1 MTALAAGALA
11 FLSSSGCYRYAF
23 ELAPPPPT
31 GQATVTYVDHPPT
44 FLNGFI
50 GKGRV
55 DAERYCAHPIRTAL
69 KVGVMDVLVSVATLL
84 IYTPHTLEVTCPV
97 SETAKAAPDPADPG
111 RLGRLGRLGVG
122 PRQSPASTPPSRF
135 R

>member
-1 MTALAAGALA
+1 MWHRIAALAVLPVAL
-11 FLSSSGCYRYAF
+11 LSSSGCYHFAF
-23 ELAPPPPT
+23 DLAPPR

-55 DAERYCAHPIRTAL
+55 DAERYCAHPIRTEL
-69 KVGVMDVLVSVATLL
+69 KVGATDVLVSVATLL

-97 SETAKAAPDPADPG
+97 SPRVSPAAATTPAR
-111 RLGRLGRLGVG
+111 RLGD
-122 PRQSPASTPPSRF
+122 SHS
-135 R
+135 